1 MCKLI
6 FNVISWTSQQYI
18 KVNVMNDKE
27 LEEIRVLLSFY
38 LRDLTGNRD
47 DNIEA
52 QYFNSST
59 WGTPYFDT
67 DEEMNAYIERV
78 SKAVSC
84 LEEVK

>member
-1 MCKLI
+1 
-6 FNVISWTSQQYI
+6 
-18 KVNVMNDKE
+18 MNDKE

-84 LEEVK
+84 LEEVE